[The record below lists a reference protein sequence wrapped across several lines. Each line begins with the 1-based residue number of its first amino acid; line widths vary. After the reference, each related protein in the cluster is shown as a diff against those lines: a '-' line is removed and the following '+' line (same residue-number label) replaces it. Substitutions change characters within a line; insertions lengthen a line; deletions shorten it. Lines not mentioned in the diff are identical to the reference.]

1 MITLSAEVSAISS
14 VSYFYVT
21 ETQRVA
27 RSCLLIDDECL
38 LPTDMPE
45 VLFGKKKEKSLRK
58 MSHWLGQ
65 QSGIQKNSS

>member
-45 VLFGKKKEKSLRK
+45 SLFGKEREKLEKDEPLVRATVWHSK
-58 MSHWLGQ
+58 
-65 QSGIQKNSS
+65 SSS

>member
-21 ETQRVA
+21 EIQIVA

-45 VLFGKKKEKSLRK
+45 VLLGKKKKK
-58 MSHWLGQ
+58 A
-65 QSGIQKNSS
+65 

>member
-45 VLFGKKKEKSLRK
+45 ALFGKKREKLEKDEPLVRATVWHSK
-58 MSHWLGQ
+58 
-65 QSGIQKNSS
+65 SSS

>member
-14 VSYFYVT
+14 VSYFYVI

-45 VLFGKKKEKSLRK
+45 ALFGKKKRK
-58 MSHWLGQ
+58 A
-65 QSGIQKNSS
+65 